1 MPSDQNAAVILHG
14 ELDAIGGQCQKDC
27 GEFISWLCT
36 LGVEGEMGEGRA
48 AGQLGLRANGGGG
61 GGAL

>member
-1 MPSDQNAAVILHG
+1 MPSDQNAAVIFHR
-14 ELDAIGGQCQKDC
+14 ELDVIGDQCQKDC

-36 LGVEGEMGEGRA
+36 MGVKWGRGR

-61 GGAL
+61 GGGGL